1 MEYEEMLKRA
11 VEKLPKDVDK
21 KKRFQIP
28 TVVCET
34 SGNRTV
40 LKNFSEILSVLRRDT
55 AHLSKYLSKELATAV
70 SVQGTVLVF
79 QGNIQRESL
88 QNKLNEYV
96 KEFVYCRQC
105 KEPDTKLEK
114 EGRFIFI
121 KCEACGARYPARSI

>member
-11 VEKLPKDVDK
+11 IEKLPKNVE

-28 TVVCET
+28 LVACEI
-34 SGNRTV
+34 SGSRTV
-40 LKNFSEILSVLRRDT
+40 LKNFSEILNILRRDA
-55 AHLSKYLSKELATAV
+55 AHLSKYLSKELATAS
-70 SVQGTVLVF
+70 SVQGQILVF
-79 QGNIQRESL
+79 QGNIPRERL

-96 KEFVYCRQC
+96 KEFVFCKQC

-114 EGRFIFI
+114 EDRFVFI